1 MLGKRYRQQQPETYS
16 ARSRQKLDEDREEPR
31 QIQFKSKIAEK
42 HQNKRLVS
50 PHDLNDA
57 CGKESTFERHS
68 SQAAVQ
74 TPDHDSCK
82 NGQDVQRYSR
92 TPTAIESILSSSTP
106 LNLDLKL
113 FDNYKV
119 ASRLPPDIFRTI
131 CLRATQAE
139 VSEFNATEGLPLLTR
154 QQESEVQRLISQD
167 VEYDENDNYYRQVWK
182 FYLDNEQLLKEVQ
195 DTASDNLKALKRIYN
210 IQNYY
215 ETSLL
220 PKLFSYPKQYLE

>member
-1 MLGKRYRQQQPETYS
+1 MLGKRYRQQPEAYS
-16 ARSRQKLDEDREEPR
+16 ARSRQKLDDDRGEPR
-31 QIQFKSKIAEK
+31 QIPLKSSVVEK
-42 HQNKRLVS
+42 HQNRRLMS
-50 PHDLNDA
+50 AHDLQNA

-92 TPTAIESILSSSTP
+92 TPTAIESILSSNTP

-131 CLRATQAE
+131 CLRATHAE

-154 QQESEVQRLISQD
+154 
-167 VEYDENDNYYRQVWK
+167 
-182 FYLDNEQLLKEVQ
+182 
-195 DTASDNLKALKRIYN
+195 
-210 IQNYY
+210 
-215 ETSLL
+215 
-220 PKLFSYPKQYLE
+220 